1 MLPMNLCTAHS
12 FSHLFSVSTFLS
24 RNKIYR
30 DITQNI
36 FCLQVIANSIS
47 LLNPSDVLKL
57 LHSLQ
62 SIIHSRWTI
71 ICLIKIC
78 LVNLTD
84 HVCVICPW
92 FFFFKFVPN
101 SNNYFFWIIIV
112 CGFSLTRFI
121 LRILERQKQKYYLNS
136 TQTYL
141 SMRSYEMWFCY
152 RGSILACALP
162 WLRSLL
168 LQHSTGI
175 MSQESSLLAL
185 NSLYQVK
192 NENLTLERLWRVM
205 YSNKKVLFILK
216 FMSEYALWTFL
227 LSFWPFPGYFVFWNI
242 VETIR

>member
-36 FCLQVIANSIS
+36 FCLQVIANSVL

-112 CGFSLTRFI
+112 CGFSFNTF
-121 LRILERQKQKYYLNS
+121 Y
-136 TQTYL
+136 
-141 SMRSYEMWFCY
+141 
-152 RGSILACALP
+152 
-162 WLRSLL
+162 
-168 LQHSTGI
+168 
-175 MSQESSLLAL
+175 SQDSWKAEA
-185 NSLYQVK
+185 
-192 NENLTLERLWRVM
+192 
-205 YSNKKVLFILK
+205 KVLFEFDPNISFHEVLWNVILLQGFNLGMCSSLAKK
-216 FMSEYALWTFL
+216 FTSSTFN
-227 LSFWPFPGYFVFWNI
+227 WNNVPGIFFTCFEFLISGEKWEPHLGKTLKSDV
-242 VETIR
+242 